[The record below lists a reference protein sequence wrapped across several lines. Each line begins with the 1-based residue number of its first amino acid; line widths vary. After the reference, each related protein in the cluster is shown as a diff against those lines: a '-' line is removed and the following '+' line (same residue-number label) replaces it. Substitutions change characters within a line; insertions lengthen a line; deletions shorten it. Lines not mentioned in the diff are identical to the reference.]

1 MRTRVK
7 IVETPLADARR
18 RLATSGPAC
27 RRNRPAA
34 PASPDAFPARWRL
47 HEVLRLHG
55 HLFPGRRPCQPT
67 RAARGVLISSVL
79 VGFLATPVS
88 AWGVAIF
95 IGSARLSVWVSSP
108 LDLIF
113 IIKIVKIFLSG
124 RPARDGEKPDDL
136 RYRGALR
143 GRARPGMR
151 AGVPGGLHPR
161 GPLPAA
167 ANHSAL
173 PRCRQ
178 AGCRGGRHAIRRRAS
193 SAAVARPGALR
204 QRGGSAAGC
213 PASGRAP
220 SAACPG
226 VMGPAPALPH
236 LFRFL
241 LVDLM

>member
-1 MRTRVK
+1 
-7 IVETPLADARR
+7 
-18 RLATSGPAC
+18 
-27 RRNRPAA
+27 
-34 PASPDAFPARWRL
+34 
-47 HEVLRLHG
+47 LHG

-113 IIKIVKIFLSG
+113 IVKIVKIFLSG
-124 RPARDGEKPDDL
+124 RPARDGESRMTYVIGEPCVDVLD
-136 RYRGALR
+136 
-143 GRARPGMR
+143 RACVQECPVDCIHEGHCPPQRTAR
-151 AGVPGGLHPR
+151 LSR
-161 GPLPAA
+161 
-167 ANHSAL
+167 
-173 PRCRQ
+173 RCRQ
-178 AGCRGGRHAIRRRAS
+178 AGRRGCRHAIRRRAS

-204 QRGGSAAGC
+204 QRGGSVGGA

-226 VMGPAPALPH
+226 VMGPRRPCH
-236 LFRFL
+236 TYFVFY
-241 LVDLM
+241 

>member
-1 MRTRVK
+1 
-7 IVETPLADARR
+7 
-18 RLATSGPAC
+18 
-27 RRNRPAA
+27 
-34 PASPDAFPARWRL
+34 
-47 HEVLRLHG
+47 LHG

-79 VGFLATPVS
+79 VGFLATPIS

-113 IIKIVKIFLSG
+113 IVEIVKIFLSG

-167 ANHSAL
+167 ANGSAL
-173 PRCRQ
+173 PAVPPSWAPWVSARHSSPGFLRS
-178 AGCRGGRHAIRRRAS
+178 GSPPGGTATARRKRRRGAPRQDGHPPLP
-193 SAAVARPGALR
+193 AR
-204 QRGGSAAGC
+204 
-213 PASGRAP
+213 ASGAP
-220 SAACPG
+220 RRPCHTYFG
-226 VMGPAPALPH
+226 
-236 LFRFL
+236 FY
-241 LVDLM
+241 

>member
-1 MRTRVK
+1 M
-7 IVETPLADARR
+7 
-18 RLATSGPAC
+18 
-27 RRNRPAA
+27 
-34 PASPDAFPARWRL
+34 
-47 HEVLRLHG
+47 HG

-113 IIKIVKIFLSG
+113 IVKIVKIFLSG

-151 AGVPGGLHPR
+151 AGVPGGLHLR

-167 ANHSAL
+167 ANRSAL
-173 PRCRQ
+173 PAVPPGWALWVPARHSSPGFLRSGSPPGGT
-178 AGCRGGRHAIRRRAS
+178 ATARRKRGGVPRVRTGTLRCLPGRHGPRA
-193 SAAVARPGALR
+193 
-204 QRGGSAAGC
+204 
-213 PASGRAP
+213 
-220 SAACPG
+220 
-226 VMGPAPALPH
+226 GPATLIS
-236 LFRFL
+236 FSTS
-241 LVDLM
+241 